1 MEMKNITEISGTAMK
16 TLAQLME
23 SLRGLSYLQIR
34 DGQVAQQIGED
45 TFLSADLTS
54 LVGGTTLHLMNDQQQ
69 VKSLKV
75 MDAGSEVVEVYENA
89 EDYHFVGGHF
99 DLPVSRYEAL
109 VGRDEVP
116 NIEGTSVFTVSFEA
130 KSAVKKSY
138 KSLIEGKGP
147 SRFDFDNEGNCTR
160 IVNNHGG
167 ELRLKS
173 QKMIPASHRDV
184 MKEETV
190 LKLHSFW
197 LHELKGAGVDLKI
210 IQVESDPDNIY
221 SGGFDYWLNAEVV
234 FASGVYIKLLEKL
247 LLQLY

>member
-1 MEMKNITEISGTAMK
+1 MKKITTVSGTQMK

-23 SLRGLSYLQIR
+23 SLRVLSDLQII
-34 DGQVAQQIGED
+34 DGQVAQQIDKD

-54 LVGGTTLHLMNDQQQ
+54 LAGSTTLHLMNDQQQ

-75 MDAGSEVVEVYENA
+75 MDAGSEVVEVYEND
-89 EDYHFVGGHF
+89 EDYHFVGGNF

-109 VGRDEVP
+109 SCRNEVP
-116 NIEGTSVFTVSFEA
+116 EIDGRSVFTASFEA
-130 KSAVKKSY
+130 KSAVKKTY
-138 KSLIEGKGP
+138 KSLIEGKGT

-173 QKMIPASHRDV
+173 QKMIPPGQRDV

-197 LHELKGAGVDLKI
+197 LHELKGAGVDLEI
-210 IQVESDPDNIY
+210 IQVEADPDDIY

-234 FASGVYIKLLEKL
+234 FASGVSIKLLEKL
-247 LLQLY
+247 LPQLY